1 MADFGEG
8 LPGRNPPFV
17 EREPKVPAG
26 VRNLFRA
33 ALVIFVVTIVIG
45 ILNGIDAWDVP
56 RNTLLTHV
64 HAGTLGWITLSV
76 FAAAIWMLAEPGAS
90 TGRMA
95 NFAIVA
101 LTLYILAFW
110 SVDLTDTVSIQRP
123 IGGILAFIAM
133 TWVFVWAVRS
143 RSGKGYDIAQLGLVL
158 SLLFL
163 VIGAVLGVLLG
174 LQLAEVSVVA
184 QESTDRLAESHPGAM
199 VIGFVVLA
207 AVALIEWLIQDR
219 SPSLRESRAGVV
231 QMILV
236 FLAGLSI
243 VIGGLVANEQLLQLG
258 VPLQILGTLIL
269 LWRHRARLGASHW
282 GPGVVPKFVRT
293 AVIGL
298 VAVVAFVAYIVNQFV
313 GGAEFTEVVHV
324 LVAMDHTNFLLV
336 MTSLIFAMMARGS
349 EVSEPAAQVIY
360 WGLVAGAVGFV
371 FGLVLESAPLKRVF
385 TPILGVALL
394 YGIFTYLR
402 ASERR
407 AV

>member
-1 MADFGEG
+1 
-8 LPGRNPPFV
+8 
-17 EREPKVPAG
+17 
-26 VRNLFRA
+26 VRNLLRA
-33 ALVIFVVTIVIG
+33 ALAIFVVTIVIG
-45 ILNGIDAWDVP
+45 ILNGLDVWEVP

-76 FAAAIWMLAEPGAS
+76 FAAAIWMLGEPGAK
-90 TGRMA
+90 TGTMA
-95 NFAIVA
+95 NFAIAA
-101 LTLYILAFW
+101 LGLYILAFW

-123 IGGILAFIAM
+123 IGGILAFLAM

-174 LQLAEVSVVA
+174 LQLADVSVVA

-219 SPSLRESRAGVV
+219 PPSLRESRAGVV

-258 VPLQILGTLIL
+258 VPLQIVGTLIL
-269 LWRHRARLGASHW
+269 LWRHRARLGVSHW

-313 GGAEFTEVVHV
+313 SGAEFTEVVHV
-324 LVAMDHTNFLLV
+324 LVAMDHINFLLV

-349 EVSEPAAQVIY
+349 EVSETAAQVIY
-360 WGLVAGAVGFV
+360 GGLVVGAIGFV
-371 FGLVLESAPLKRVF
+371 FGLVLESAALKRVF
-385 TPILGVALL
+385 TPILGLALL
-394 YGIFTYLR
+394 YGIITYLR
-402 ASERR
+402 APERR
-407 AV
+407 TV